1 MPFDHFD
8 IIAPIYA
15 RVTYS
20 AQAKMRELAALPAKG
35 RLLDIGGGTGR
46 VALAL
51 LTDVDEVVVADV
63 SMGML
68 KQTPRSTLK
77 PVCSHSEHLPF
88 PDNFFERVIMVDA
101 LHHVIDQPATAREM
115 FRVLKP
121 GGRIVI
127 EEPDINTFAVKLIA
141 LAEKL
146 LLMRSHFLSPLQI
159 ASLFPA
165 DSAHIVSENSSA
177 WVVISKTPIHN
188 EQSQA
193 AGWNAE

>member
-8 IIAPIYA
+8 VIAPIYA

-20 AQAKMRELAALPAKG
+20 SLEKMRELAGLPVKG

-46 VALAL
+46 VASAL
-51 LTDVDEVVVADV
+51 LDDVDEVIIADV

-68 KQTPRSTLK
+68 RQTHRSTLK
-77 PVCSHSEHLPF
+77 PVCSHSESLPF
-88 PDNFFERVIMVDA
+88 PDSFFDRVIMVDA
-101 LHHVIDQPATAREM
+101 LHHVIDQPASAHEM
-115 FRVLKP
+115 LRVLKP

-127 EEPDINTFAVKLIA
+127 EEPDINSFAVKLIA

-146 LLMRSHFLSPLQI
+146 LLMRSHFLSPLRI

-165 DSAHIVSENSSA
+165 GSTNIVTEDSSA
-177 WVVISKTPIHN
+177 WVVISK
-188 EQSQA
+188 
-193 AGWNAE
+193 

>member
-8 IIAPIYA
+8 VIAPLYA

-20 AQAKMRELAALPAKG
+20 SSHKMRELAGLPVTG

-46 VALAL
+46 VASAL
-51 LTDVDEVVVADV
+51 LNDVDEFVSADV

-68 KQTPRSTLK
+68 RQAPRSALK
-77 PVCSHSEHLPF
+77 PVCAHSESLPF

-101 LHHVIDQPATAREM
+101 LHHVIDQPASAREM
-115 FRVLKP
+115 LRVLKP
-121 GGRIVI
+121 GGRIII

-146 LLMRSHFLSPLQI
+146 LLMRSHFLAPAQI
-159 ASLFPA
+159 ASLFPDGRA
-165 DSAHIVSENSSA
+165 DIFKEDASA
-177 WVVISKTPIHN
+177 WVVISK
-188 EQSQA
+188 
-193 AGWNAE
+193 

>member
-8 IIAPIYA
+8 VIAPIYA

-20 AQAKMRELAALPAKG
+20 GLDKMRELAGLPVKG

-46 VALAL
+46 VASAL
-51 LTDVDEVVVADV
+51 LDDVDEVIIADV

-68 KQTPRSTLK
+68 RQTHRSTLK
-77 PVCSHSEHLPF
+77 PVCSHSESLPF
-88 PDNFFERVIMVDA
+88 PDSFFDRVIMVDA
-101 LHHVIDQPATAREM
+101 LHHVIDQPASAHEM
-115 FRVLKP
+115 LRVLKP

-127 EEPDINTFAVKLIA
+127 EEPDINSFAVKLIA

-146 LLMRSHFLSPLQI
+146 LLMRSHFLSPLRI

-165 DSAHIVSENSSA
+165 GSTNIVTEDTSA
-177 WVVISKTPIHN
+177 WVVISK
-188 EQSQA
+188 
-193 AGWNAE
+193 

>member
-20 AQAKMRELAALPAKG
+20 ALDKMRELGGLPIKG
-35 RLLDIGGGTGR
+35 RVLDIGGGTGR
-46 VALAL
+46 VATAL
-51 LTDVDEVVVADV
+51 LQDVDEVVIADV

-68 KQTPRSTLK
+68 KQTHRSTLK
-77 PVCSHSEHLPF
+77 PVCSHSESLPF

-101 LHHVIDQPATAREM
+101 LHHVIDQPASAKEM
-115 FRVLKP
+115 LRVLKP
-121 GGRIVI
+121 GGRIII
-127 EEPDINTFAVKLIA
+127 EEPDINTFTVKLIA

-165 DSAHIVSENSSA
+165 GSTNIVSEDSSA
-177 WVVISKTPIHN
+177 WVVISK
-188 EQSQA
+188 
-193 AGWNAE
+193 

>member
-8 IIAPIYA
+8 IIAPIYS

-20 AQAKMRELAALPAKG
+20 ALEKMREVAGLPIKG

-46 VALAL
+46 VASAL
-51 LTDVDEVVVADV
+51 RGDVDEVVIADV

-68 KQTPRSTLK
+68 RQTHRPTFK
-77 PVCSHSEHLPF
+77 PVCSHSESLPF
-88 PDNFFERVIMVDA
+88 ADNFFERVIMVDA
-101 LHHVIDQPATAREM
+101 LHHVIDQPASAREM
-115 FRVLKP
+115 LRVLKP
-121 GGRIVI
+121 GGKIII

-165 DSAHIVSENSSA
+165 GSTNIFSEDSSA
-177 WVVISKTPIHN
+177 WVVITK
-188 EQSQA
+188 
-193 AGWNAE
+193 

>member
-8 IIAPIYA
+8 LIAPLYA

-20 AQAKMRELAALPAKG
+20 AADKMRELAALPVSG
-35 RLLDIGGGTGR
+35 WLLDIGGGTGR
-46 VALAL
+46 VAAAL
-51 LTDVDEVVVADV
+51 RNEVNGAIVADV

-68 KQTPRSTLK
+68 KQTPRAALQ
-77 PVCSHSEHLPF
+77 PVCSFSEALPF
-88 PDNFFERVIMVDA
+88 PDNFFERIIMVDA
-101 LHHVIDQPATAREM
+101 LHHVVDQPATAREM

-127 EEPDINTFAVKLIA
+127 EEPNIAVFAVKLIA

-159 ASLFPA
+159 ASLFP
-165 DSAHIVSENSSA
+165 SAAISLTYENASA
-177 WVVISKTPIHN
+177 WVVISKP
-188 EQSQA
+188 
-193 AGWNAE
+193 